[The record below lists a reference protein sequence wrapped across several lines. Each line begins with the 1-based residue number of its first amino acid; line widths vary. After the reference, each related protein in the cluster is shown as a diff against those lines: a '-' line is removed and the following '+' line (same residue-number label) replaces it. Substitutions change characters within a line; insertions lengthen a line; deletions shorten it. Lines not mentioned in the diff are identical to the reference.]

1 MTGEKRATVHD
12 LARVAGVSL
21 ATIDRVLN
29 NRPGVRQATIEKVQ
43 KTIQELDFQRDVT
56 ASLLARRQDLRVVFL
71 LPDGQNL
78 FMQNLAGQIDFQKK
92 IWAGKRV
99 QIEVKLVP
107 TLDGGALAQS
117 LDVLDIKSCD
127 YAVIVATDTAEVR
140 KAVDDAM
147 GRGVTVLTL
156 VSDLPGTRRQN
167 FIGID
172 NYAAGKTA
180 ASLLG
185 RFCAHQSKIG
195 LLIGSHDLRDHR
207 QRMEGFKDV
216 LDEEFSHLNILPA
229 IEGHDHTQ
237 TAQEAV
243 TSLLEQHPD
252 LAGIYSAGAGNS
264 GLLAAVNAR
273 EAGGKVRIV
282 VHELTDAT
290 SRGLNEGVI
299 DIVLDQDPAGE
310 IAAVLGCIEKMSA
323 NALTPT
329 PASPSY
335 ANTTPIEPVS
345 LRIFMRD
352 NVQH

>member
-1 MTGEKRATVHD
+1 MAGEKRATVHD

-56 ASLLARRQDLRVVFL
+56 ASLLARRQDVRVVFL

-78 FMQNLAGQIDFQKK
+78 FMQNLAGQIDLQKK

-107 TLDGGALAQS
+107 ALDGGALAIS
-117 LDVLDIKSCD
+117 LDALDIKTCD
-127 YAVIVATDTAEVR
+127 YAVIVATDTADVR
-140 KAVDDAM
+140 QAVDDAHA
-147 GRGVTVLTL
+147 RGISVLTL
-156 VSDLPGTRRQN
+156 VSDLPGTQRQH

-185 RFCAHQSKIG
+185 RFCAHQGKIG

-216 LDEEFSHLNILPA
+216 LDKEFPHLNILPA
-229 IEGHDHTQ
+229 IEGHDHTR

-243 TSLLEQHPD
+243 TALLDQHPD
-252 LAGIYSAGAGNS
+252 VTGIYSVGAGNS
-264 GLLAAVNAR
+264 GLLAAMETSGA
-273 EAGGKVRIV
+273 AGKVRIV

-290 SRGLNEGVI
+290 SRGLNEGVL
-299 DIVLDQDPAGE
+299 DVVLDQDPAGE
-310 IAAVLGCIEKMSA
+310 IAATLACIEKMSA
-323 NALTPT
+323 KALMH
-329 PASPSY
+329 ASVVPSRVDDG
-335 ANTTPIEPVS
+335 PIEPVS

-352 NVQH
+352 NVHL